1 MLLMTKHNLY
11 EKVSFYDVIITPDVV
26 FLVVQ
31 LTLLSEKIMT
41 ELLHS
46 VFVIKRELE
55 NAKG

>member
-1 MLLMTKHNLY
+1 MTKHNLN
-11 EKVSFYDVIITPDVV
+11 EKVSFYDVIINPDVV

-31 LTLLSEKIMT
+31 LTLRSEKIMT